1 MIEFTPLDVEFMAAR
16 QRHAA
21 RENAR
26 LDTEEAVLPPVD
38 AAPTDVLAGV
48 TYRPPLESVCAH
60 GKTLGPCP
68 HCNRIDVQEQRDSL
82 AWTVV
87 RDE

>member
-1 MIEFTPLDVEFMAAR
+1 MSATNLLDAEFMAAR

-38 AAPTDVLAGV
+38 AASTDVLAGF
-48 TYRPPLESVCAH
+48 TYRPPIEEVCVH
-60 GKTLGPCP
+60 GKTIGPCP
-68 HCNRIDVQEQRDSL
+68 HCSRITVQEQHDGR
-82 AWTVV
+82 AWTSF